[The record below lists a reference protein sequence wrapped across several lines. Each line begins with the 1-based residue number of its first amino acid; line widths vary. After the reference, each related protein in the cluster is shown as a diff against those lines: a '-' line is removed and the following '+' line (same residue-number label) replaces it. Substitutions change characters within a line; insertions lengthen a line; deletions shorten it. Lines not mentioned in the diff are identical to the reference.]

1 MPNTDPL
8 NLVTILTTLAGGLA
22 LFLFGMQQM
31 TDALKAVGGTGM
43 KKLLASLTRNRFT
56 AAFAGTVITAII
68 QSSSVTTV
76 LVVGFI
82 SAGLLNFTNSVG
94 VIIGANIGANIGTT
108 ITAQIIAFKVTQYSL
123 LIVAAGFLLNLIGK
137 PKSVKHYGL
146 VLIGL
151 GLIFLG
157 MNTMSEATRPLR
169 DYAPFIELMQTLRHP
184 LAGIA
189 VAAGFTALVQSSSAT
204 TGIVIVLATQ
214 GFISL
219 DAGIALIFGANIGTC
234 VTAFISAIGKP
245 RDALKAAVVHVLF
258 NVAGVTLWFAF
269 IPELA
274 ELARQLSP
282 SSLSPATEAARRAAE
297 TPRQIANAHTVFNLL
312 NAVIF
317 IGFTRQLAWLAEKLV
332 PQRKRKTHLP
342 TEATPQFIKAYFL
355 EHPAQAVDQAWLE
368 TARMAGQVNRM
379 VTRGLNTFLHN
390 DHEQLHRLREADNH
404 IDYLHGEIIRYL
416 GEVTRKSVDTP
427 TSQRI
432 YDCQSSANYWENL
445 ADIIETEFVANTL
458 TIQQEDLTIS
468 PETVRR
474 LEPIVEQL
482 QKDSDVVLHAF
493 EGKSPLTIDD
503 LDASKKEFIRLTGNA
518 RQHLS
523 ERLIADAPSR
533 LEHYPL
539 EMNVLEHLT
548 RIHNLYRRIG
558 KICAK
563 STAPASD
570 SISKDKIKRETN

>member
-1 MPNTDPL
+1 MNNIGSL
-8 NLVTILTTLAGGLA
+8 ELTTLITTLVGGLA

-31 TDALKAVGGTGM
+31 TDALKAVGGSGM
-43 KKLLASLTRNRFT
+43 KKLLARLTRNRFT

-82 SAGLLNFTNSVG
+82 SAGLLNFTSSVG
-94 VIIGANIGANIGTT
+94 VIIGANIGTT

-123 LIVAAGFLLNLIGK
+123 LIVAAGFLLNLIGSQK
-137 PKSVKHYGL
+137 TKSIKHYGL

-169 DYAPFIELMQTLRHP
+169 DYAPFIELMQTLRSP

-204 TGIVIVLATQ
+204 TGIVIVLASQ
-214 GFISL
+214 GFITL

-234 VTAFISAIGKP
+234 VTALISSIGKP

-258 NVAGVTLWFAF
+258 NVAGVALWLAF

-274 ELARQLSP
+274 QTVRHF
-282 SSLSPATEAARRAAE
+282 SPAATGLTGTALLAAE
-297 TPRQIANAHTVFNLL
+297 TPRQIANAHTAFNLI
-312 NAVIF
+312 NAFLF
-317 IGFTRQLAWLAEKLV
+317 IGFTRQLAWLAEKIV
-332 PQRKRKTHLP
+332 PAQKQTNLIAP
-342 TEATPQFIKAYFL
+342 EATPLFIKDYYL
-355 EHPAQAVDQAWLE
+355 EHPAQAVDQAWME

-379 VTRGLNTFLHN
+379 VTAGLNAFLLNQHEPLRQLRKA
-390 DHEQLHRLREADNH
+390 DHQ
-404 IDYLHGEIIRYL
+404 IDHLHGEIIRYL
-416 GEVTRKSVDTP
+416 GEVTRKSVDAS

-445 ADIIETEFVANTL
+445 ADVIETEFVADTDKIKKEELN
-458 TIQQEDLTIS
+458 IS
-468 PETVRR
+468 PETVQR
-474 LEPIVEQL
+474 LEPIVAHI
-482 QKDSDVVLHAF
+482 QKTGERVLSAF
-493 EGKSPLTIDD
+493 AGKITLTEGD
-503 LDASKKEFIRLTGNA
+503 LEASKTEFLRLTGSA

-533 LEHYPL
+533 LQHYRL
-539 EMNVLEHLT
+539 EMDVLEHLT
-548 RIHNLYRRIG
+548 RIHTLYRRIA
-558 KICAK
+558 KICTR
-563 STAPASD
+563 STEPPENAQS
-570 SISKDKIKRETN
+570 